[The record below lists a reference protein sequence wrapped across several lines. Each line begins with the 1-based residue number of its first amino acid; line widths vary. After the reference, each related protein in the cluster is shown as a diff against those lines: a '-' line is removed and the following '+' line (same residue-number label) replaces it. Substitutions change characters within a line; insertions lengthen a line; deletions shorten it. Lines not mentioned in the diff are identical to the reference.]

1 MAVKRVV
8 SPSTG
13 VSTTRSARVR
23 LRAGRAPGWLSM
35 GTARAV
41 RSRAEASSIGRPLSG
56 HRATGGATVGS
67 SVGVGRWVGLGVGCC
82 VRLGAGVG
90 VGSGRW
96 PPITMAP
103 SASPTMTSTAAT
115 PRIGPRPRERSC
127 RMEQILPT
135 CLSRGYGTI
144 ALPMRP
150 TSATDLEPRSPEANP
165 RASLAAVVQAHGH
178 YESANRRRWT
188 TWVTG
193 LLVVATLGMHAL
205 PAWYA
210 AKAIDT
216 LDAVALGGS
225 AGSIDDSLPVFSGLP
240 EPSGQ
245 PDVAAG
251 ERVNVLL
258 VGVDSAPG
266 RVTALTDTMLVVSLD
281 TLGTRSAMIS
291 IPRDLY
297 GAPLPNGLPFNNKLN
312 ALMTYA
318 DARPDEFPL
327 GGVGT
332 LKATIG
338 RLLGVPI
345 HYFAAINLL
354 GFKQAVDAIGGVDI
368 TVTRAINDPTY
379 YDEYGKPA
387 GFYLQPGT
395 YHMDGHT
402 ALAFVRSRKG
412 VGDSDFTRAD
422 RQQQLTAGNLLLSL
436 PALLDAVKNTIATDV
451 PGDRMPELAQA
462 VQDADMS
469 LLKRIVLQPPDYM
482 TADPYSSAG
491 YILVPN
497 LAAIR
502 AIGAALLAEPTTPP
516 EAL

>member
-41 RSRAEASSIGRPLSG
+41 RSRAEASSIGRAPRGERRAQPQG
-56 HRATGGATVGS
+56 HREPAT
-67 SVGVGRWVGLGVGCC
+67 
-82 VRLGAGVG
+82 
-90 VGSGRW
+90 
-96 PPITMAP
+96 
-103 SASPTMTSTAAT
+103 
-115 PRIGPRPRERSC
+115 
-127 RMEQILPT
+127 
-135 CLSRGYGTI
+135 
-144 ALPMRP
+144 
-150 TSATDLEPRSPEANP
+150 
-165 RASLAAVVQAHGH
+165 
-178 YESANRRRWT
+178 RRRGT

-297 GAPLPNGLPFNNKLN
+297 GAPLPNGQPFNNKLN

-338 RLLGVPI
+338 RLLGGPV
-345 HYFAAINLL
+345 HYLAAINLL
-354 GFKQAVDAIGGVDI
+354 GFKQAVDALGG
-368 TVTRAINDPTY
+368 
-379 YDEYGKPA
+379 
-387 GFYLQPGT
+387 
-395 YHMDGHT
+395 
-402 ALAFVRSRKG
+402 
-412 VGDSDFTRAD
+412 
-422 RQQQLTAGNLLLSL
+422 
-436 PALLDAVKNTIATDV
+436 
-451 PGDRMPELAQA
+451 
-462 VQDADMS
+462 
-469 LLKRIVLQPPDYM
+469 
-482 TADPYSSAG
+482 
-491 YILVPN
+491 
-497 LAAIR
+497 
-502 AIGAALLAEPTTPP
+502 
-516 EAL
+516 